1 MPTTNNYYL
10 KAMIKDRLK
19 EIMFDQ
25 KDVFNNRKH
34 LIHRDIICVIRIFQ
48 LNLIK
53 KITAMH
59 SVKLKID
66 DKIYDN
72 LLRLLSKF
80 NKDELEIVIE
90 DSNWVE
96 QKQYLKAE
104 LKEVIEGNATFYSM
118 NEVEQRLEKII
129 KKHENNL

>member
-1 MPTTNNYYL
+1 
-10 KAMIKDRLK
+10 
-19 EIMFDQ
+19 
-25 KDVFNNRKH
+25 
-34 LIHRDIICVIRIFQ
+34 
-48 LNLIK
+48 
-53 KITAMH
+53 MH

-66 DKIYDN
+66 DKIYDT
-72 LLRLLSKF
+72 LLKLLSKF

>member
-1 MPTTNNYYL
+1 
-10 KAMIKDRLK
+10 
-19 EIMFDQ
+19 
-25 KDVFNNRKH
+25 
-34 LIHRDIICVIRIFQ
+34 
-48 LNLIK
+48 
-53 KITAMH
+53 MH

-66 DKIYDN
+66 DKIYDT
-72 LLRLLSKF
+72 LLKLLSKF

-96 QKQYLKAE
+96 QKQYLEAE

>member
-1 MPTTNNYYL
+1 
-10 KAMIKDRLK
+10 
-19 EIMFDQ
+19 
-25 KDVFNNRKH
+25 
-34 LIHRDIICVIRIFQ
+34 
-48 LNLIK
+48 
-53 KITAMH
+53 MH

-96 QKQYLKAE
+96 QKQYLEAE
-104 LKEVIEGNATFYSM
+104 LKEVIEGNAAFYSI

-129 KKHENNL
+129 KKHEDNL